1 MPLPSFLSKPVVMG
15 CIATGLLLVT
25 LVGLKLLPAGTDNEE
40 IGNSSIIEIPPP
52 SNTSPDNGSSG
63 NTSRKSSVQ
72 RTATGKIESNQEETT
87 PSRKEAMVA
96 VSVQARRDLKLLR
109 ESSRDGSE
117 TPEAREAFAAE
128 SISNISDPGERK
140 RLLEERSESMRI
152 ARDRADAEKGFPGRA
167 REKRLI
173 ALMQVQN
180 LWRMNAHLSK
190 NRSLKTESAKF
201 DGELMEWVE
210 NSEGMSD
217 QDFHQSFNNLRRILN
232 ELRIRDQATSTS
244 QP

>member
-15 CIATGLLLVT
+15 CIATGLLLAT

>member
-1 MPLPSFLSKPVVMG
+1 MPLPSFPSKPVVIGSM
-15 CIATGLLLVT
+15 ATGLLLVT
-25 LVGLKLLPAGTDNEE
+25 LVGLKLLPAGTDNGE

>member
-1 MPLPSFLSKPVVMG
+1 MPLPSFPSKPVVIG
-15 CIATGLLLVT
+15 SIATGLLLVT
-25 LVGLKLLPAGTDNEE
+25 LVGLKLLPAGTDNSET
-40 IGNSSIIEIPPP
+40 GNSSTIEIPPQ
-52 SNTSPDNGSSG
+52 SRTSPDNGSSG

-72 RTATGKIESNQEETT
+72 RPATGKIESDQEQTT

-109 ESSRDGSE
+109 ESSRDEFE
-117 TPEAREAFAAE
+117 TPEAREAFAE
-128 SISNISDPGERK
+128 TISNISDPGERK
-140 RLLEERSESMRI
+140 RLLEERAESMRI

-180 LWRMNAHLSK
+180 LWRMNTHLSK
-190 NRSLKTESAKF
+190 NRSLKTEAAKF

-210 NSEGMSD
+210 NYEGMSD
-217 QDFHQSFNNLRRILN
+217 QDFHQSFNNLRRTLN
-232 ELRIRDQATSTS
+232 ELRIRDQAASTS

>member
-25 LVGLKLLPAGTDNEE
+25 LVGLKLLPAGTDNGE

-232 ELRIRDQATSTS
+232 ELRIRDQAASTS